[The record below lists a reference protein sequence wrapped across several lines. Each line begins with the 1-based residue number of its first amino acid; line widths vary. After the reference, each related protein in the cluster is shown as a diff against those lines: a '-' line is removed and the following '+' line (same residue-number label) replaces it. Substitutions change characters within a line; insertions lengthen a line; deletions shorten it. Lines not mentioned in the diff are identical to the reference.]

1 MTDDFPFAE
10 INVFQLGLYA
20 QDKWTVSD
28 KLNLTLGLRIDVPFF
43 MTDLQSNDKVAAET
57 YRDGI
62 KIDVSKYPNA
72 KPQFSPRFGFNYKPF
87 DDENGSLQIRG
98 GTGLFTGTP
107 PYVWISNQAG
117 NNGVL
122 FGDLNVRAVK
132 DKNDNIISDGRPS
145 LGFTG
150 NMDTYKPAEGSA
162 TRSDI
167 AITDPDFKYPS
178 LWTVSYTHLT
188 LPTT

>member
-1 MTDDFPFAE
+1 MF
-10 INVFQLGLYA
+10 
-20 QDKWTVSD
+20 
-28 KLNLTLGLRIDVPFF
+28 LNIRTPNLSSLL
-43 MTDLQSNDKVAAET
+43 DLV
-57 YRDGI
+57 
-62 KIDVSKYPNA
+62 
-72 KPQFSPRFGFNYKPF
+72 FNYKPF

-178 LWTVSYTHLT
+178 LWKSNIAADYKFGGWLGSYRRVAVLKRH
-188 LPTT
+188 

>member
-1 MTDDFPFAE
+1 
-10 INVFQLGLYA
+10 
-20 QDKWTVSD
+20 
-28 KLNLTLGLRIDVPFF
+28 

-132 DKNDNIISDGRPS
+132 DKMTIS
-145 LGFTG
+145 L
-150 NMDTYKPAEGSA
+150 A
-162 TRSDI
+162 TAD
-167 AITDPDFKYPS
+167 
-178 LWTVSYTHLT
+178 LH
-188 LPTT
+188 

>member
-1 MTDDFPFAE
+1 M
-10 INVFQLGLYA
+10 
-20 QDKWTVSD
+20 
-28 KLNLTLGLRIDVPFF
+28 
-43 MTDLQSNDKVAAET
+43 
-57 YRDGI
+57 
-62 KIDVSKYPNA
+62 
-72 KPQFSPRFGFNYKPF
+72 
-87 DDENGSLQIRG
+87 
-98 GTGLFTGTP
+98 
-107 PYVWISNQAG
+107 
-117 NNGVL
+117 

-178 LWTVSYTHLT
+178 LWKSNIAADYKFGDGWVATVELLYSKDINAIYHDNIG
-188 LPTT
+188 

>member
-72 KPQFSPRFGFNYKPF
+72 KPPVFSSIRFLTTKPF

-107 PYVWISNQAG
+107 PMYGSVI
-117 NNGVL
+117 
-122 FGDLNVRAVK
+122 
-132 DKNDNIISDGRPS
+132 
-145 LGFTG
+145 
-150 NMDTYKPAEGSA
+150 KPA
-162 TRSDI
+162 TMVFCLV
-167 AITDPDFKYPS
+167 T
-178 LWTVSYTHLT
+178 
-188 LPTT
+188 